1 MDANRRDFMKVGGVA
16 AAAATLAGTPAASA
30 VEINALNPTPEQF
43 EAFKA
48 LPDNS
53 PVLML
58 NLLKFKPDGG
68 QAEYMKYSAAVQP
81 MIVRHGGKVVF
92 MARAEFCL
100 IGHADWDAVAIVQ
113 YPSKRAFIDMTFS
126 QEYLAIHHHREA
138 GLEGQVL
145 YALTQGA
152 AS

>member
-1 MDANRRDFMKVGGVA
+1 MKAGGIA
-16 AAAATLAGTPAASA
+16 AAAGALGAASPA
-30 VEINALNPTPEQF
+30 HALEINAVNPTPEQF

-48 LPDNS
+48 LPDNA

-58 NLLKFKPDGG
+58 NLLKFKADGG
-68 QAEYMKYSAAVQP
+68 QAEYAKYSAGVQP
-81 MIVRHGGKVVF
+81 LIAKHGAKIVF
-92 MARAEFCL
+92 MARSEFCL

-113 YPSKRAFIDMTFS
+113 YPSKAAFIEMTFS
-126 QEYLAIHHHREA
+126 PEYLAIHHHREA

-152 AS
+152 APAQ